1 MTNPATTRMSSKG
14 QIVIPEEIR
23 TQLGLKAGT
32 QFVVIGERDVVIL
45 KTLSPPAMADF
56 DDLIVKARKQERRAG
71 LKRADVRSAV
81 KKERK
86 RT

>member
-56 DDLIVKARKQERRAG
+56 DDLIVKARKHGRRAG
-71 LKRADVRSAV
+71 LKRADVRAVV

>member
-56 DDLIVKARKQERRAG
+56 DDLIVKARKQGRRAG

>member
-1 MTNPATTRMSSKG
+1 VTNPATTRMSSKG

-45 KTLSPPAMADF
+45 KTLSPPTMSDF
-56 DDLIVKARKQERRAG
+56 DDLIAKARKQGKKAG
-71 LKRADVRSAV
+71 LKRSDVKSAV
-81 KKERK
+81 SKERRRK
-86 RT
+86 